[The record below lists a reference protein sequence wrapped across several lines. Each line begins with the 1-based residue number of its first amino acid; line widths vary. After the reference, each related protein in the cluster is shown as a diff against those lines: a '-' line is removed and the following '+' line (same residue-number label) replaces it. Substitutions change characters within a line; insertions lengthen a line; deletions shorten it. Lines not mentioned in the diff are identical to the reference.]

1 MKAECEKCCG
11 TCHYHTPDGIF
22 PDDWTCANID
32 SDNFSDYT
40 EYEDVCEFWEERH
53 EEKRD

>member
-1 MKAECEKCCG
+1 MKTECKKCCG

-22 PDDWTCANID
+22 PDDWTCANAD